1 MVFQLK
7 CKEQET
13 RGRDVRVTFHEFL
26 KSYSVYY
33 DVGQKFGNN
42 ARSMEIKN

>member
-26 KSYSVYY
+26 KNYSVYC
-33 DVGQKFGNN
+33 GQKYGNN
-42 ARSMEIKN
+42 ERSMEIKN